1 MYDAIAVAIR
11 SMMQDYRLRGD
22 NAAQGELES
31 LNKGLVYSNDEG
43 LGVRPKRLGVL
54 DVER

>member
-1 MYDAIAVAIR
+1 
-11 SMMQDYRLRGD
+11 MQDYSLRGD